1 MSDDLFP
8 YYERELLFIRQLA
21 QEFARHYPAP
31 AVRLLLEANRSA
43 DPHVERLLESFALL
57 TGRLHQKLAAE
68 YPELTEALLG
78 VLYPHY
84 LAPVPSMAV
93 VQFELDPARGQLP
106 QGFVLDKGSRL
117 YTPPVTDLPCHFRTG
132 YPVTLWP
139 VRLTEARLHAPPFPP
154 GLPVPPG
161 AAAALR
167 LRLETL
173 GGMSFA
179 DLELD
184 RLCFY
189 LHGDLEAMPL
199 LYELLLNHAIQV
211 LFRPAEPDRTP
222 AAVALR
228 PHQCLFQVGF
238 EKEDSLLP
246 YPPRA
251 ALGYRLLTEFFAF
264 PAKFLFVDLAG
275 WAQARRA
282 GFKTRLEVV
291 VFLNRTAKNVEQAV
305 DVSTFR
311 LGCAPVVNLFEKPAE
326 PITLTPGRY
335 EYPVVPDAAHPLG
348 LEVAAV
354 ESVVSLDPATNRT
367 TEYPPFYSFRHGATQ
382 EEPQTFWYATRRPSA
397 TPDDR
402 GTDVYLNLVDQN
414 FTPRL
419 PADATVRVRTTSSN
433 RDLPTQLNRT
443 GEEIAFTLEM
453 AAPLTRIVCLRRP
466 TPALRP
472 PPRRGAA
479 WRLVSH
485 LSPNHLSLTDPQE
498 GLEALQDILRLYD
511 FSDPAAGQQQLA
523 AVTRQ
528 LVDGVV
534 ALRTRRVIGRT
545 ADPAR
550 GFCRGIEVTLEFDE
564 TKDAGTGVFL
574 FASVLERFLSLYVS
588 VNSFSQLVGKVK
600 QADGVFKR
608 WPPRAGEGPLV

>member
-31 AVRLLLEANRSA
+31 AGRLLLEANRSA

-57 TGRLHQKLAAE
+57 TGRLHQKLDDE

-93 VQFELDPARGQLP
+93 VQFQLDPARGQLP
-106 QGFVLDKGSRL
+106 QGFFLDKGSRL
-117 YTPPVTDLPCHFRTG
+117 YTPPAPDLPCHFRTG

-139 VRLTEARLHAPPFPP
+139 VRLTEARLHPPPFPP

-184 RLCFY
+184 RLRFY
-189 LHGDLEAMPL
+189 LHGDVEAMPL

-211 LFRPAEPDRTP
+211 LFRPAEPDRAP
-222 AAVALR
+222 APVALR
-228 PHQCLFQVGF
+228 PRQCLFQVGF

-251 ALGYRLLTEFFAF
+251 ALGYRLLTEFFAY
-264 PAKFLFVDLAG
+264 PARFLFVDLAG

-282 GFKTRLEVV
+282 GFKSRLEVV

-311 LGCAPVVNLFEKPAE
+311 LGCAPAVNLFEKFAE
-326 PITLTPGRY
+326 PIALTPGRY
-335 EYPVVPDAAHPLG
+335 DYPVVPDAAHPLG

-354 ESVVSLDPATNRT
+354 ESVVSVDPATHRT
-367 TEYPPFYSFRHGATQ
+367 TEYQPFYSFRHGPTP

-402 GTDVYLNLVDQN
+402 GTDVYLHLVDQN
-414 FTPRL
+414 FAPRL
-419 PADATVRVRTTSSN
+419 PADATLQVRTTSSN
-433 RDLPTQLNRT
+433 RDLPTLLSRM
-443 GEEIAFTLEM
+443 GEEVSFTLEM
-453 AAPLTRIVCLRRP
+453 AAPLARIVCLRRP

-485 LSPNHLSLTDPQE
+485 LSPNHLSLTDPRE

-511 FSDPAAGQQQLA
+511 FSDPAANQQQLA

-534 ALRTRRVIGRT
+534 ALQTRRVIGRT

-564 TKDAGTGVFL
+564 TKYAGTGVFL